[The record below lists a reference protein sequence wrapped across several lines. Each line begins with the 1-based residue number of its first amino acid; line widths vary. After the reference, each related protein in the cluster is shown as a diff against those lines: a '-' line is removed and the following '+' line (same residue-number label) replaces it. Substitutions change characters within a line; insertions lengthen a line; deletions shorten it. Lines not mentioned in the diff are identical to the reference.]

1 MLTLVIILTLSLL
14 IAFYIKKTKTDMG
27 DPVEQF
33 VITMMVALAILIS
46 CAFNGIVCG
55 LTKKE
60 SYVDKFSQGI
70 ESFDRVGV
78 QFVLGTKTIHGVER
92 YLYYTNEGGK
102 YALDYVSVFNSY
114 LITKGGIPRIEWKV
128 THYKPNGWLALFN
141 WCSSE
146 TSKYEL
152 YLPVD
157 TKVERNTF

>member
-1 MLTLVIILTLSLL
+1 MLTLIIILLLSSL
-14 IAFYIKKTKTDMG
+14 IVFYFKKSKVDVS

-33 VITMMVALAILIS
+33 GIVLMIVSVGLVS
-46 CAFNGIVCG
+46 CAFNGIICG

-60 SYVDKFSQGI
+60 SHVDKFSQNI
-70 ESFDRVGV
+70 ESFDRAGV

-92 YLYYTNEGGK
+92 YLYYTDEDGK

-157 TKVERNTF
+157 TRIERNVF